1 MNARPRRGIRALAP
15 EAGRIDGDGL
25 RAYAAE
31 ELANCVLDRAEPSW
45 RRLACAEALHGRVP
59 QTHLEALL
67 ACVRDPHDAHEVRV
81 QLLDLLSDREE
92 LLPWLRHEDRQGE
105 RGYRIEHAVLR
116 TRTRLGDLTAL
127 AAVAD
132 LAFRPGWRDRMAGG
146 ECLESL
152 VDRHGS
158 AAVAA
163 ALDGLDEADP
173 AVRALRIRLRDR
185 NGEDITDS
193 LTDPD
198 PEVAYV
204 TQDLIT
210 DTDRLRAYLAEAPT
224 VDAALWAAYALY
236 RLTEDPAPTRAAYE
250 ALGRPRVEVEGLDED
265 VRRAIVHEYV
275 PYCENGTDPR
285 WRLEAICTDPPARP
299 DQEDQLRR
307 ATAALTAAGLAP
319 KPPVHCG
326 EAHQQ
331 GDGTYHVIEYGA
343 GKELSISTLGPW
355 AGDFEGDPDARA
367 ALESAGFHWMDAT
380 TGATRVSGLHV
391 YYFGSR
397 QPMDVHTL
405 LYYWQD

>member
-1 MNARPRRGIRALAP
+1 MPSIHALVPEVGRA
-15 EAGRIDGDGL
+15 DSDGL
-25 RAYAAE
+25 RSHDAE
-31 ELANCVLDRAEPSW
+31 ALADCVLDRAEPSW

-193 LTDPD
+193 LTDPN

-355 AGDFEGDPDARA
+355 AGDFEGDADARA

>member
-1 MNARPRRGIRALAP
+1 MPSIHALVPEVGRA
-15 EAGRIDGDGL
+15 DSDGL
-25 RAYAAE
+25 RSHDAE
-31 ELANCVLDRAEPSW
+31 ALADCVLDRAEPSW

-236 RLTEDPAPTRAAYE
+236 RLTEDPAPTRAVYE

-355 AGDFEGDPDARA
+355 AGDFEGDADARA

>member
-1 MNARPRRGIRALAP
+1 MPSIHALVPEVGRA
-15 EAGRIDGDGL
+15 DSDGL
-25 RAYAAE
+25 RSHDAE
-31 ELANCVLDRAEPSW
+31 ALADCVLDRAEPSW

-355 AGDFEGDPDARA
+355 AGDFEGDADARA